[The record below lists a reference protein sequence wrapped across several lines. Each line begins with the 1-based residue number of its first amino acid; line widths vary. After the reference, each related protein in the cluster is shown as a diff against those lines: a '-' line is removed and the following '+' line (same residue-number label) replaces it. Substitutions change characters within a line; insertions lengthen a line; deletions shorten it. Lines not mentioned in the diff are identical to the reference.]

1 VKMVVEIGAA
11 LAGRVFILGQE
22 WMASE
27 TEGRGRIPSDVG
39 GGSWGVGILRLR
51 LVFALGHAKTNP
63 RSG

>member
-11 LAGRVFILGQE
+11 LAGRVFILGEE

-27 TEGRGRIPSDVG
+27 TEGRGRIPS
-39 GGSWGVGILRLR
+39 ILRLR
-51 LVFALGHAKTNP
+51 LVFALRHAKTNP